1 MGHPDKKP
9 PLACNPLTDNRHT
22 VNIFYEESLEL
33 TICLPPKAGT
43 TNWQNA
49 LAAIHEQ
56 HGRGLI
62 PRLEKSSYT
71 DPSGVINKTKLF
83 VMNARN
89 PFQVKNFLC
98 FFRKL
103 QYFKRLLSAWR
114 DKFSK
119 NASPK
124 RQNAYLPAI
133 KVFEHKY
140 SVPQG
145 FVSSFEAFI
154 EYLAANPN
162 EYSQDLT
169 NIYTF

>member
-9 PLACNPLTDNRHT
+9 PLVCNPLTDNRHT

-62 PRLEKSSYT
+62 PRLDKSSYT
-71 DPSGVINKTKLF
+71 DPSDVINKTKLF

-89 PFQVKNFLC
+89 PFQVKNF
-98 FFRKL
+98 
-103 QYFKRLLSAWR
+103 
-114 DKFSK
+114 
-119 NASPK
+119 
-124 RQNAYLPAI
+124 
-133 KVFEHKY
+133 
-140 SVPQG
+140 
-145 FVSSFEAFI
+145 
-154 EYLAANPN
+154 
-162 EYSQDLT
+162 
-169 NIYTF
+169 